1 MSRRSK
7 KRAGSIKGTAV
18 TSLCH
23 FANKLMLKCVLMLLI
38 TSPSLASGNDV
49 SMKNQVDAYANLA
62 HAVLYEWN
70 YPSELTNKDIA
81 KQLQQSGIQSD
92 NSEIAV
98 VFRHIM
104 ALSNV
109 EHQGLPQVPITVK
122 RPLLEK
128 NWLKLKSIDLRTYV
142 YLKAYYFYVKGVS
155 DYKGSLK
162 RLSTTI
168 PSLYNLKQEILQS
181 GDKRAVAMASMWL
194 AEEYSTSSPIRS
206 INEMEYAI
214 PFLAVPKNSNKLE
227 KEFNLY
233 DAHRLLSESY
243 LDLNLPS
250 KAVEHAKEYIY
261 LKKQH
266 STLDTVDFL
275 LAITALNRLSRF
287 AEALALIEDAK
298 KYMPSVQDF
307 KSIYVDLLLMSIYSS
322 RLAEG
327 DTQKI
332 TELANR
338 ILSSAIDMPAYL
350 TDAKPIAKAMYIA
363 VNGSDSQF
371 DAAIREYEKAFE
383 KKFNAVPYKKT
394 AILAK
399 FQALKHIYAVRGDS
413 EKAFANQNKYSSALV
428 NYHTERFQLNDN
440 AKLSMLSRD
449 VELAEYRQKELEALQ
464 RETSGL
470 AGETENLRTAVFA
483 LIAIICSILT
493 TWLWI
498 AKRKS
503 DTKADTD
510 SLTGALTRRAMLR
523 QLKSLLRKHPTSCI
537 ALIDIDHFKRIN
549 DKYGHAVGDEV
560 LNTFSQT
567 ILKRIRKSDLL
578 CRYGGEEF
586 LIYFENSSEQEV
598 KSVLNELNDAF
609 SRVAHWKHTD
619 KAFTVSFSS
628 GVVALNGSVNSES
641 VIKTCDDLLY
651 KAKNSGRSRV
661 ESATLALA

>member
-7 KRAGSIKGTAV
+7 KCAGSIKGTAV
-18 TSLCH
+18 TPLFHC
-23 FANKLMLKCVLMLLI
+23 ANKLALKCLLTLFI
-38 TSPSLASGNDV
+38 MFPSLASSNDA
-49 SMKNQVDAYANLA
+49 SMKNQVDAYANLT

-92 NSEIAV
+92 DSEIAV

-109 EHQGLPQVPITVK
+109 EHQGSPQVPITVK

-128 NWLKLKSIDLRTYV
+128 NWLELKSMDIRTYV
-142 YLKAYYFYVKGVS
+142 YLKAYYFYIKGVS

-168 PSLYNLKQEILQS
+168 PLLYDLKQEVLQS

-194 AEEYSTSSPIRS
+194 ADEYSVSSPIHS

-227 KEFNLY
+227 KEVNLY

-250 KAVEHAKEYIY
+250 KAVEHAKEYIS
-261 LKKQH
+261 LKKQY
-266 STLDTVDFL
+266 STLYTIDFL
-275 LAITALNRLSRF
+275 QAITALNRLSRF
-287 AEALALIEDAK
+287 DEALALAEEAK
-298 KYMPSVQDF
+298 QYSPPSKNY
-307 KSIYVDLLLMSIYSS
+307 KSINVDLLLISIYSS

-327 DTQKI
+327 DKEKLE
-332 TELANR
+332 ELSNK
-338 ILSSAIDMPAYL
+338 ILSLSFDLPDHLID
-350 TDAKPIAKAMYIA
+350 TKPIASAMYLA

-371 DAAIREYEKAFE
+371 DAAIRAYKQAFE
-383 KKFNAVPYKKT
+383 VKLNAVPFKKE
-394 AILAK
+394 AILGK
-399 FQALKHIYAVRGDS
+399 FLALKYLYAVRGDS
-413 EKAFANQNKYSSALV
+413 EKAFVNQNKYRSALV

-449 VELAEYRQKELEALQ
+449 VELAEYRQKELDALQ

-470 AGETENLRTAVFA
+470 TGETENLRTAVFA

-523 QLKSLLRKHPTSCI
+523 QLKSLLKKHPTSCI

-661 ESATLALA
+661 ESTTLAHA

>member
-1 MSRRSK
+1 MSRKSE

-70 YPSELTNKDIA
+70 YPSEHSNEEILLK
-81 KQLQQSGIQSD
+81 LHQSDIQSD
-92 NSEIAV
+92 ESDISV
-98 VFRHIM
+98 VLRHTM

-109 EHQGLPQVPITVK
+109 QHKNAPRLPIVIK
-122 RPLLEK
+122 RALLGK
-128 NWLKLKSIDLRTYV
+128 HWQSLKEVNIRVYAALKG
-142 YLKAYYFYVKGVS
+142 YYIYIKGFN
-155 DYKGSLK
+155 DYRGSLK
-162 RLSTTI
+162 RLSATI
-168 PSLYNLKQEILQS
+168 PALNDLKQELLRS
-181 GDKRAVAMASMWL
+181 GDTEAIAIATLWL
-194 AEEYSTSSPIRS
+194 ATEYSDSSPIRA
-206 INEMEYAI
+206 IQEYEYAL
-214 PFLAVPKNSNKLE
+214 PYLPTDKFDNKLE
-227 KEFNLY
+227 MEFNQQDVHYLLA
-233 DAHRLLSESY
+233 DAY
-243 LDLNLPS
+243 LDLNIPS
-250 KAVEHAKEYIY
+250 KAAHHARMQIS
-261 LKKQH
+261 LKKKLG
-266 STLDTVDFL
+266 TLDTSDFT
-275 LAITALNRLSRF
+275 LAISALNRQNKF
-287 AEALALIEDAK
+287 TEALELLKEISSIQ
-298 KYMPSVQDF
+298 PSRKNF
-307 KSIYVDLLLMSIYSS
+307 KNVYVDTLEMSIYASRFTEGDKKRLLKISS
-322 RLAEG
+322 RIMNSNA
-327 DTQKI
+327 DIPQFSTDVI
-332 TELANR
+332 PTAT
-338 ILSSAIDMPAYL
+338 AIYTAI
-350 TDAKPIAKAMYIA
+350 K
-363 VNGSDSQF
+363 GSDEEF
-371 DAAIREYEKAFE
+371 AA
-383 KKFNAVPYKKT
+383 
-394 AILAK
+394 AILAYEYAMNEKITAVPFKKKALLSK
-399 FQALKHIYAVRGDS
+399 FLALKHIYEIRGDAENAFLYQ
-413 EKAFANQNKYSSALV
+413 EKYREMIV
-428 NYHTERFQLNDN
+428 NYHDEKFQLSASNKFN
-440 AKLSMLSRD
+440 MLSRD
-449 VELAEYRQKELEALQ
+449 IELAKYRQKELATLQ
-464 RETSGL
+464 KENAGL
-470 AGETENLRTAVFA
+470 AGDKEKLRTAVFA

-503 DTKADTD
+503 DTKADID

-523 QLKSLLRKHPTSCI
+523 QLKSLLKKHPTSCI

-661 ESATLALA
+661 ESTTLAHA

>member
-1 MSRRSK
+1 VSRSSK
-7 KRAGSIKGTAV
+7 KCAGSIKGTAA

-23 FANKLMLKCVLMLLI
+23 YANRLALKCLLI
-38 TSPSLASGNDV
+38 LLVTSPSLASSNDA
-49 SMKNQVDAYANLA
+49 SMKNQVNAYANLT

-70 YPSELTNKDIA
+70 YPSELTNEDIT
-81 KQLQQSGIQSD
+81 KQLENSGIQSD

-109 EHQGLPQVPITVK
+109 EHQGSPQVPITVK

-128 NWLKLKSIDLRTYV
+128 NWLELKSIDIRTYV
-142 YLKAYYFYVKGVS
+142 YLKAYYFYIKGVS

-168 PSLYNLKQEILQS
+168 PLLYDLKQEVLQS

-194 AEEYSTSSPIRS
+194 ADEYSMSSPIRS

-250 KAVEHAKEYIY
+250 KAVEHAKEYIS

-266 STLDTVDFL
+266 SALDTVDFL
-275 LAITALNRLSRF
+275 LAITALNRLRHF
-287 AEALALIEDAK
+287 TEALALIEDAK
-298 KYMPSVQDF
+298 VYMPAVQDF

-322 RLAEG
+322 RLAE
-327 DTQKI
+327 DDKEKLE
-332 TELANR
+332 ELANR

-350 TDAKPIAKAMYIA
+350 LDAKPIANAIYIA
-363 VNGSDSQF
+363 VNGNDSQF

-383 KKFNAVPYKKT
+383 KKLNAVPYKKK
-394 AILAK
+394 AILGK

-413 EKAFANQNKYSSALV
+413 EKAFVNQNEYSAALA
-428 NYHTERFQLNDN
+428 NYHTERFQINDN

-449 VELAEYRQKELEALQ
+449 VELAEYRRKELETLQ

-470 AGETENLRTAVFA
+470 AGKTENLRTAVFA
-483 LIAIICSILT
+483 LVAIICSILT
-493 TWLWI
+493 TWLWL

-523 QLKSLLRKHPTSCI
+523 QLKSLLKKHPASCI

-567 ILKRIRKSDLL
+567 IRKRIRKSDLL

-586 LIYFENSSEQEV
+586 LIYFENSTEQEV
-598 KSVLNELNDAF
+598 KSVLDELNYAF
-609 SRVAHWKHTD
+609 SRVAHWEHTD

-661 ESATLALA
+661 ESTTLAHA

>member
-1 MSRRSK
+1 MSRRSTK
-7 KRAGSIKGTAV
+7 LEGNIKGTAV
-18 TSLCH
+18 TLLCH
-23 FANKLMLKCVLMLLI
+23 CANKLALKCLLMLLI
-38 TSPSLASGNDV
+38 TSPSLASNSDV
-49 SMKNQVDAYANLA
+49 SKKNQVDAYANLA

-70 YPSELTNKDIA
+70 YTSELTNEDIA
-81 KQLQQSGIQSD
+81 KQLEESGIQSD
-92 NSEIAV
+92 DSEIAV

-109 EHQGLPQVPITVK
+109 EHQGSPQVPITVK

-128 NWLKLKSIDLRTYV
+128 HWLELKSIDIRTYV
-142 YLKAYYFYVKGVS
+142 YLKAYYFYIKGVS

-168 PSLYNLKQEILQS
+168 PLLYNLKQEILQS
-181 GDKRAVAMASMWL
+181 GDKRAVAIASMWL
-194 AEEYSTSSPIRS
+194 AAEYSASSPIRS

-214 PFLAVPKNSNKLE
+214 PSLAVPENSNKLE

-250 KAVEHAKEYIY
+250 KAVEHAKQFIA
-261 LKKQH
+261 LKSQH
-266 STLDTVDFL
+266 NALDTVDFL
-275 LAITALNRLSRF
+275 LAITALNRLRHF
-287 AEALALIEDAK
+287 EEALVLIEDAK
-298 KYMPSVQDF
+298 KYMPPVQDF
-307 KSIYVDLLLMSIYSS
+307 KSIYIDLLLMSVYSS
-322 RLAEG
+322 RLDEG
-327 DTQKI
+327 DTLKI
-332 TELANR
+332 KELANR

-350 TDAKPIAKAMYIA
+350 IDAKPIANAMYIA
-363 VNGSDSQF
+363 VSGSDSQF

-383 KKFNAVPYKKT
+383 KKWNAVPYKKA
-394 AILAK
+394 AILGK

-413 EKAFANQNKYSSALV
+413 EKAFVNQDKYSSALA

-440 AKLSMLSRD
+440 VKLSMLSRD
-449 VELAEYRQKELEALQ
+449 VELAKYRQKELESLQ

-470 AGETENLRTAVFA
+470 AGETKNLRTTVFA
-483 LIAIICSILT
+483 LITIICSILT

-523 QLKSLLRKHPTSCI
+523 QLKSLLKKHPASCL

-567 ILKRIRKSDLL
+567 IRKRIRKSDLL

-598 KSVLNELNDAF
+598 KSVLDELNYAF

-641 VIKTCDDLLY
+641 VIKTCDELLY

-661 ESATLALA
+661 ESTTLAHA